1 VYFARPDSALDGV
14 SVYWSGMAMGDA
26 LAENVQQVLTENEF
40 TVDVV
45 IPTSKRYLNQI
56 MY

>member
-1 VYFARPDSALDGV
+1 
-14 SVYWSGMAMGDA
+14 MAMGDA